1 MSYFLWLNPN
11 SIPYTG
17 YKIFVECKNMVLFF
31 INGLYTLVWRSI
43 GLFVLDVK
51 VQFLFIYL
59 KMHGSHS
66 NLHNTSMVENLTEK
80 GKLFDGEAIGEKK
93 NHFQSQSF
101 SRLKRPWARECT
113 SKTQALHPIAQATK
127 EEILEF

>member
-1 MSYFLWLNPN
+1 
-11 SIPYTG
+11 
-17 YKIFVECKNMVLFF
+17 MVLFF

-66 NLHNTSMVENLTEK
+66 DLHNTSMVENPTEK
-80 GKLFDGEAIGEKK
+80 GKLFDGKTIGEKRK
-93 NHFQSQSF
+93 PF
-101 SRLKRPWARECT
+101 SI
-113 SKTQALHPIAQATK
+113 S
-127 EEILEF
+127 EF